1 MFTKI
6 SAYLN
11 IYVDISLMF
20 TYLLILIIYV
30 DISLMFTK
38 IPAYLNNIC

>member
-6 SAYLN
+6 SAY
-11 IYVDISLMF
+11 
-20 TYLLILIIYV
+20 LIIYV

-38 IPAYLNNIC
+38 ISAYLNNIC

>member
-6 SAYLN
+6 SA
-11 IYVDISLMF
+11 
-20 TYLLILIIYV
+20 YLLILIIYV

-38 IPAYLNNIC
+38 ISAYLNNIC